1 MQSDVKLGRK
11 SNAVFDLCLDRLIS
25 GKVRGTCLSHSG
37 NVLLLIDSY
46 CKTLVD
52 VSAAKIGLAN
62 QCATGVENRDK
73 CIAVTAVICGA
84 VIGGT
89 CGRKQELSE
98 KG

>member
-1 MQSDVKLGRK
+1 MQSEVKSRHTAH
-11 SNAVFDLCLDRLIS
+11 AVFDLGLDRLRS
-25 GKVRGTCLSHSG
+25 GKVRGTCLYHSG

-52 VSAAKIGLAN
+52 VGAAKIGLAN
-62 QCATGVENRDK
+62 QCATGVEDRDK